1 MLKSIARLGLLLAAA
16 VAMGGCPGGTPLAPD
31 DLEDPDDVVAKADLE
46 AAQAAALC
54 AADGLEDLT
63 EVLRGYMMLMDHFAS
78 AKPLPAG
85 VTYNPDLESFRIL
98 VDLDDDGNKEHD
110 AVGQILGSMADG
122 FQSNEAFGSWWRIA
136 EGPAPGETELAV
148 GGMGAH
154 MLGLTSARLTLARV
168 VMSVDNT
175 VSPPDTTFAAE
186 PTIKLP
192 GACAP
197 LVVTSFQMI
206 VSPVSWPRGDIDP
219 NRAIPDITM
228 EFRIAAADGAGIL
241 EVLLIKTE
249 GNDVATGSAKFRG
262 KSYDIK
268 VDFAERTAT
277 VTDAV
282 TSTDPPGST

>member
-1 MLKSIARLGLLLAAA
+1 MLKSITRLGLLLAAA
-16 VAMGGCPGGTPLAPD
+16 VAMGGCPGDTPLD
-31 DLEDPDDVVAKADLE
+31 IEDPDDVVADADLE
-46 AAQAAALC
+46 AALAAALC

-63 EVLRGYMMLMDHFAS
+63 EVLKGYMMLMDHFAS
-78 AKPLPAG
+78 HNPLPTG
-85 VTYNPDLESFRIL
+85 VTYNPDLERFTIL
-98 VDLDDDGNKEHD
+98 VDLDDDGVKEYD

-122 FQSNEAFGSWWRIA
+122 FQSNEAFASWWRITD
-136 EGPAPGETELAV
+136 GPASDADTLAV

-168 VMSVDNT
+168 IMSIDKS

-206 VSPVSWPRGDIDP
+206 VNPVSLREIVPD
-219 NRAIPDITM
+219 RALPDITM
-228 EFRIAAADGAGIL
+228 DFRIAAAGGGADIL
-241 EVLLIKTE
+241 EVMLIKTE

-262 KSYDIK
+262 KSYDIEI
-268 VDFAERTAT
+268 DFADNT
-277 VTDAV
+277 VTVTAV
-282 TSTDPPGST
+282 TEADPEETT